1 MLELS
6 NVCLVHLDEQN
17 YVKDVTTLL
26 YNSVQADKYL
36 CLSNQVSGGH
46 VNFYSFELYNVNND
60 NILGTGEKDI

>member
-1 MLELS
+1 MNKIKLKMS
-6 NVCLVHLDEQN
+6 QHM
-17 YVKDVTTLL
+17 L

>member
-1 MLELS
+1 MLKLS
-6 NVCLVHLDEQN
+6 NVCLVHPH
-17 YVKDVTTLL
+17 TLL

-60 NILGTGEKDI
+60 NILGTGEKDM